1 MKPKSG
7 SVRVQKCLRCNL
19 TGQILP
25 LKRAIFA
32 TKQDKPL
39 IIKTLTPNYIKSRIF
54 AFLRARESLIENTRV
69 LEGIV
74 VKIFDSYHCFSFYH
88 FSFLLY

>member
-1 MKPKSG
+1 
-7 SVRVQKCLRCNL
+7 VQKCLRGNL

-25 LKRAIFA
+25 LKRAVLA
-32 TKQDKPL
+32 TRQDKPL
-39 IIKTLTPNYIKSRIF
+39 IIKTLTQNYIKSPVF

-74 VKIFDSYHCFSFYH
+74 VKIFLCAAIKE
-88 FSFLLY
+88 LRNLIIAVR

>member
-1 MKPKSG
+1 M
-7 SVRVQKCLRCNL
+7 
-19 TGQILP
+19 P

-39 IIKTLTPNYIKSRIF
+39 TIKTLTPNYIKSRIF

-74 VKIFDSYHCFSFYH
+74 VKIFDSQKREEIEEMLHLQIDSTDSTH
-88 FSFLLY
+88 TL